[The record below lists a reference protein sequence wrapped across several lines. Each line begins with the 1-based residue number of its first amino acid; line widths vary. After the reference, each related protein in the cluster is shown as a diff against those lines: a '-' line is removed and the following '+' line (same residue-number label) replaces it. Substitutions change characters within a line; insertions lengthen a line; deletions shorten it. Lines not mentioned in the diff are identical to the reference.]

1 MWRVTCVSMCRCRRG
16 VLLVRPWRLG
26 VAARLGVLGAR
37 APGRGGWGCAQQGRA
52 LSPFEVLYS
61 LSKALKCP
69 TLLRY
74 AGSTVLDVPFEP
86 FAAATVHAHIELD
99 IELPVSCALVLSPA
113 LAHGDEPCKTEHDA
127 SSDDD
132 RPQ

>member
-1 MWRVTCVSMCRCRRG
+1 MARDVCIDVSVSSRCVARSALALGRCG
-16 VLLVRPWRLG
+16 AVGRPWG
-26 VAARLGVLGAR
+26 AGAAAD
-37 APGRGGWGCAQQGRA
+37 APTAGPSRSVGLA
-52 LSPFEVLYS
+52 PFEVLYS
-61 LSKALKCP
+61 LSEALKCP